1 MSAFWAK
8 VRIDLL
14 CVRMEGKVVVAGRAQ
29 TARLDSSGL
38 HKEDLSFLAT
48 IDDLHGAW
56 IVCVATDLSLEV
68 ALHIAVYHLYY
79 FLLILAC
86 HILNV

>member
-1 MSAFWAK
+1 M
-8 VRIDLL
+8 
-14 CVRMEGKVVVAGRAQ
+14 
-29 TARLDSSGL
+29 
-38 HKEDLSFLAT
+38 HKEDLSFITT

-68 ALHIAVYHLYY
+68 ALHVAVHHLDY